1 MIYQQANGFTHTLD
15 AVVNNAAYQVT
26 KPLVETSVEE
36 WDPVMA
42 SNLRS
47 VFLGAKLAIRC

>member
-1 MIYQQANGFTHTLD
+1 MDGIYQKANGFTHTLD
-15 AVVNNAAYQVT
+15 AVVNNAAYQMS

-36 WDPVMA
+36 WDLVMA

-47 VFLGAKLAIRC
+47 VFLGA